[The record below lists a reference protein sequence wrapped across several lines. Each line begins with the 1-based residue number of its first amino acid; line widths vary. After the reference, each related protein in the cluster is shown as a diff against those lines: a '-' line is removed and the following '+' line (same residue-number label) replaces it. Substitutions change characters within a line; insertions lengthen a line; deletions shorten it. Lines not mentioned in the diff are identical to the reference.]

1 MNGDDNPAADVLD
14 IVWTAVALQPEAEAV
29 IVECLRRGPKGYV
42 LGRRGHAVT
51 SGYFDLREQLRRRRD
66 SPGHRRLEQLLKLHQ
81 QIVEQALLLAYRP
94 DSAIRDPTGGEHVR
108 RPRRPRRRAAR
119 PARGPAHPRKRLAGV
134 AD

>member
-1 MNGDDNPAADVLD
+1 MHGDDNPAADVLD

-29 IVECLRRGPKGYV
+29 IAECLRRGPKGYV

-66 SPGHRRLEQLLKLHQ
+66 SPGHRRLEQLLNFHQ

-94 DSAIRDPTGGEHVR
+94 DSAIRDRVASTFGDLDGPG
-108 RPRRPRRRAAR
+108 AALR
-119 PARGPAHPRKRLAGV
+119 DLLEDLLTPGSDWTASP
-134 AD
+134 D